1 MTSSPENP
9 TFRVGGRLLLIDA
22 DDRVLLIHETYEQDG
37 VPLTHWLTPGGGVE
51 NDEDPRQTAVREA
64 FEETG
69 IEVTLAADAPEVL
82 TTRRYWSWR
91 QLHFDQ
97 IDHFFAAR
105 VASGLAVQPQG
116 LTDVEMLTLL
126 GHRWWTATEL
136 RETAET
142 ILPPQL
148 AEVLERVLGDGTLG
162 EPSA

>member
-1 MTSSPENP
+1 MSTPENP
-9 TFRVGGRLLLIDA
+9 TFRVGGRLLLIDT

-37 VPLTHWLTPGGGVE
+37 EPRTHWLTPGGGVE

-69 IEVTLAADAPEVL
+69 IEVALGADAPEVL

-91 QLHFDQ
+91 DLHFDQ
-97 IDHFFAAR
+97 VDHFFATR
-105 VASGLAVQPQG
+105 VASGLPVQPQG
-116 LTDVEMLTLL
+116 LTDVEVLTLL
-126 GHRWWTATEL
+126 GHRWWSVAEL
-136 RETAET
+136 RATSET

-148 AEVLERVLGDGTLG
+148 AEVLERVLVDGTVG